1 VSRSAVEAEAPGGR
15 RRPWFIA
22 DTAGWHP
29 ELYERWFTW
38 NPMQAALR
46 RREQAAVLGA
56 VDGLAQASDRVL
68 EVGCGTGAHTI
79 GLARRCRRVVAV
91 DASAEM
97 LAYLERRLRREAISN
112 VATRPGRLPDGLPA
126 DGGYD
131 GVLAVGVLNYL
142 PDLDAALRALAETL
156 RPGGWAVVTM
166 PRNSP
171 GGWLYRVGETL
182 TRRRVSLRSEAAVCA
197 AAVRAGLAP
206 ARLTSAG
213 FSRRGFLLVLAARRA
228 ARGTSVE

>member
-1 VSRSAVEAEAPGGR
+1 MSRSAVEAEAPGGR

-56 VDGLAQASDRVL
+56 LDGLSQASDRVP

-79 GLARRCRRVVAV
+79 GLARRCRGVVAV

-112 VATRPGRLPDGLPA
+112 VDTRPGRLPDGLPA

-142 PDLDAALRALAETL
+142 PDLDAALGALAETL
-156 RPGGWAVVTM
+156 RPGGW
-166 PRNSP
+166 
-171 GGWLYRVGETL
+171 LYRAGEAL
-182 TRRRVSLRSEAAVCA
+182 TRRRVSLRSEAAVRA

-213 FSRRGFLLVLAARRA
+213 FSRRGFLLVLAARRPG
-228 ARGTSVE
+228 RGTSVE